1 MAGSLY
7 LLRHG
12 ESAWN
17 QEDRFTG
24 WADVPLTAEGEQ
36 EMREVAELLRGIRID
51 RVYTSNLQR
60 TLRSAEI
67 VLATLDIQPPPPVIA
82 SADLRE
88 RFYGELE
95 GQNKTEA
102 ASRYGAEQVRIW
114 RRSYD
119 VAPPG
124 GESLRD
130 AAARILPFTLNEILP
145 HVQAGKN
152 VLLCAHGNTLRVV
165 RMHLEGLTPEA
176 IMKLEVATGE
186 LKEYKVG

>member
-1 MAGSLY
+1 
-7 LLRHG
+7 
-12 ESAWN
+12 
-17 QEDRFTG
+17 
-24 WADVPLTAEGEQ
+24 
-36 EMREVAELLRGIRID
+36 MREVAELLRGIRID

-60 TLRSAEI
+60 TRRSAEI
-67 VLATLDIQPPPPVIA
+67 VLATLDLQPLPPIVA

-95 GQNKTEA
+95 GQNRTTA
-102 ASRYGAEQVRIW
+102 ATRYGAEQVQLW

-124 GESLRD
+124 GESLCD
-130 AAARILPFTLNEILP
+130 AAARILPFTIQEILP
-145 HVQAGKN
+145 HVQAGEN

-165 RMHLEGLTPEA
+165 RMHLEGLTPETL
-176 IMKLEVATGE
+176 MKLEVATGE